1 MDSTTI
7 LHRLMDVIRDRKT
20 NPPPQSYT
28 TSLFAGG
35 TEKIGSKILEEAQE
49 VVAAARESG
58 PSGEAHLV
66 HEAADLV
73 FHLLVMLGYR
83 DIEWPAVETE
93 LARRFGVSGIEEKA
107 SRGTS

>member
-1 MDSTTI
+1 MCSSD
-7 LHRLMDVIRDRKT
+7 L
-20 NPPPQSYT
+20 
-28 TSLFAGG
+28 
-35 TEKIGSKILEEAQE
+35 
-49 VVAAARESG
+49 
-58 PSGEAHLV
+58 EAHLV